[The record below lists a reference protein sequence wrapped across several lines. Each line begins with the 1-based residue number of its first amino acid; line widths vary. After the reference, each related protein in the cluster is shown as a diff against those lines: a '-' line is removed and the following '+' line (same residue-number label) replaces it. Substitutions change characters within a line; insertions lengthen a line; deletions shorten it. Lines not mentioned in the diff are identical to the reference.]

1 MLQIRNVSYQA
12 GGNDILT
19 DINWTINP
27 GRRIAL
33 IGNNGAGKTT
43 MLRLLNGDAPLSS
56 GDIVRPREYRIG
68 YLPQEEVAVGK
79 GAILP
84 EVLQGH
90 KELLELETEILDI
103 QQQLEQHSGDNTKLV
118 ERLGDLTHRFEVA
131 GGYTL
136 EARAKKI
143 LVGLGFSDGD
153 FNRPLSSFS
162 GGWRMRV
169 HLARLLLQD
178 PDLLLLDEPT
188 NHLDIESL
196 EWLESYLLDY
206 EGSIV
211 FVSHDRFFIDRL
223 AQEIVEIENRR
234 LTSYPGNYHFFE
246 DRKALNREQ
255 LIKKAEEIREERERL
270 RKFIERFRYKA
281 TKAAQ
286 VQSRVKMLEKLEEI
300 ELPGEERQ
308 IEFRISCPVKSYHEV
323 CRIDSMHFRYDIKP
337 VLSDLSLN
345 IYRGEKIALVG
356 INGAGKTT
364 MTRLLTGQLQPVAG
378 TVGLGERVQVGY
390 YAQHQIDTLNL
401 DRTVLQEVSESAD
414 PAHRTSIR
422 DILGMFRFTGEEVD
436 KKIAVLSGGE
446 KARVSLA
453 KILLSPVNFLI
464 MDEPTNH
471 LDARSREALEK
482 ALNNYEGTLLVIS
495 HDRYFLDKL
504 VSRVVELRDAGL
516 TVYEG
521 NYSDYLLRR
530 KKVEPISESQAS
542 ASAKNDSGASAPRS
556 DKDRER
562 QEAEARQRISGQR
575 KELAGKIEI
584 LESQIEQLESEKSE
598 LEVQMA
604 DPDFYKNE
612 QRAADAGK
620 RYQEVSD
627 LIPVRMQ
634 EWESAQEELENLLES
649 LK

>member
-1 MLQIRNVSYQA
+1 
-12 GGNDILT
+12 
-19 DINWTINP
+19 
-27 GRRIAL
+27 
-33 IGNNGAGKTT
+33 
-43 MLRLLNGDAPLSS
+43 
-56 GDIVRPREYRIG
+56 
-68 YLPQEEVAVGK
+68 
-79 GAILP
+79 
-84 EVLQGH
+84 
-90 KELLELETEILDI
+90 
-103 QQQLEQHSGDNTKLV
+103 
-118 ERLGDLTHRFEVA
+118 
-131 GGYTL
+131 
-136 EARAKKI
+136 
-143 LVGLGFSDGD
+143 
-153 FNRPLSSFS
+153 
-162 GGWRMRV
+162 
-169 HLARLLLQD
+169 
-178 PDLLLLDEPT
+178 
-188 NHLDIESL
+188 
-196 EWLESYLLDY
+196 
-206 EGSIV
+206 
-211 FVSHDRFFIDRL
+211 
-223 AQEIVEIENRR
+223 
-234 LTSYPGNYHFFE
+234 
-246 DRKALNREQ
+246 
-255 LIKKAEEIREERERL
+255 
-270 RKFIERFRYKA
+270 
-281 TKAAQ
+281 
-286 VQSRVKMLEKLEEI
+286 
-300 ELPGEERQ
+300 
-308 IEFRISCPVKSYHEV
+308 
-323 CRIDSMHFRYDIKP
+323 MHFRYDIKP

-401 DRTVLQEVSESAD
+401 DRTVFQEVSESAD

-556 DKDRER
+556 DKDRKR